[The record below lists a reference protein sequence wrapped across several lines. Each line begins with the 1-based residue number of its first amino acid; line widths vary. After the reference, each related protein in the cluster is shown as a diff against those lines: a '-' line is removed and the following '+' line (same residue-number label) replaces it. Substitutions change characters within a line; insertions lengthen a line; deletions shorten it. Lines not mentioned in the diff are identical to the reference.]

1 VLDPLRGES
10 EVISNERYVCLPLLP
25 GLAIHFTL
33 SPSFTS
39 RTPISLY
46 SINTISAKPA
56 DIQIMQLVDQAG
68 RQGLRWTAAIRALEQ
83 QSSIPIDHSEFA
95 EVVKG
100 LTDEGVVRIV
110 GERERRTIRRLA
122 D

>member
-1 VLDPLRGES
+1 
-10 EVISNERYVCLPLLP
+10 
-25 GLAIHFTL
+25 
-33 SPSFTS
+33 
-39 RTPISLY
+39 
-46 SINTISAKPA
+46 
-56 DIQIMQLVDQAG
+56 MQLVDQAG

>member
-10 EVISNERYVCLPLLP
+10 EVISNERYV
-25 GLAIHFTL
+25 HL
-33 SPSFTS
+33 SIYVT
-39 RTPISLY
+39 TPILHY
-46 SINTISAKPA
+46 STTPSIPSCSAKYYTYIGKTSTY
-56 DIQIMQLVDQAG
+56 IQIMQLVDQAG

-83 QSSIPIDHSEFA
+83 QSSIPIDHSEFT

>member
-1 VLDPLRGES
+1 LINTGAGSATRRIRGDLKREVCPPFHIPDYAPLH
-10 EVISNERYVCLPLLP
+10 PP
-25 GLAIHFTL
+25 
-33 SPSFTS
+33 SPSFPAPFYNCIGKTS
-39 RTPISLY
+39 A
-46 SINTISAKPA
+46 N
-56 DIQIMQLVDQAG
+56 IQIMQLVDQAG

>member
-1 VLDPLRGES
+1 
-10 EVISNERYVCLPLLP
+10 VISNERYVCFFHLPDLTV
-25 GLAIHFTL
+25 HHTL
-33 SPSFTS
+33 SLSITPFHHSTLPVSHPSYSPKLSDIPQTS
-39 RTPISLY
+39 T
-46 SINTISAKPA
+46 

-83 QSSIPIDHSEFA
+83 QSSIPIDHSEFT

>member
-1 VLDPLRGES
+1 M
-10 EVISNERYVCLPLLP
+10 ISSERYVHLSIHLTTPHYTLHHHHVQLNSTP
-25 GLAIHFTL
+25 VLARAL
-33 SPSFTS
+33 
-39 RTPISLY
+39 
-46 SINTISAKPA
+46 A

-83 QSSIPIDHSEFA
+83 QSSIPIDHSEFT

>member
-1 VLDPLRGES
+1 
-10 EVISNERYVCLPLLP
+10 VISNERYVYLFFHLAWPSISPSQPLF
-25 GLAIHFTL
+25 HFTD
-33 SPSFTS
+33 PD
-39 RTPISLY
+39 PLY
-46 SINTISAKPA
+46 SIDPLSPKPA

-83 QSSIPIDHSEFA
+83 QSSIPIDHSEFT

>member
-1 VLDPLRGES
+1 
-10 EVISNERYVCLPLLP
+10 VISNERYVHLSIYLTTPLHHSTTPSISSCSAQCLSS
-25 GLAIHFTL
+25 IDK
-33 SPSFTS
+33 TS
-39 RTPISLY
+39 
-46 SINTISAKPA
+46 A